1 MKWYNTETGRAAL
14 GVYQG
19 IKRVVLR
26 ALYNGLGLTRA
37 YGLTIRPHT
46 TDLWTVMET
55 FERQVYL
62 PLCSRPAAEVIVD
75 LGANIG
81 DAAVFFARR
90 YPRAII
96 IAVECDD
103 ANFQLLLN
111 NVKPYTNVIPVKAA
125 IWGETQKLSVESGA
139 GENAVY
145 VSAQQSVES
154 SKSVDSL
161 TLQALMKAH
170 HIDKID
176 ILKIDIEGAE
186 KNLFEQ
192 DCSWLA
198 VVQTIGIEFHEWRIK
213 GCTSIFFAALAKY
226 FDGNFTLSQHGET
239 VVIKRVLCLNPK
251 EICE

>member
-1 MKWYNTETGRAAL
+1 MKWYNTETGRAVL

-26 ALYNGLGLTRA
+26 AIYNSLGLTRA

-55 FERQVYL
+55 FERKVYL
-62 PLCSRPAAEVIVD
+62 PLCSRSDAEVIVD

-81 DAAVFFARR
+81 DAAVFFAQR
-90 YPRAII
+90 YPRARI

-103 ANFQLLLN
+103 ANFQLLLV
-111 NVKPYTNVIPVKAA
+111 NVKPYSNVIPVKSA
-125 IWGETQKLSVESGA
+125 IWGENRRLSLESGS

-145 VSAQQSVES
+145 VSAQEGVPP
-154 SKSVDSL
+154 SKTVDGL
-161 TLQALMKAH
+161 TMEALMKAQQ
-170 HIDKID
+170 IDTID

-186 KNLFEQ
+186 KNLFEH

-198 VVQTIGIEFHEWRIK
+198 SVQTIAIELHDWRIK
-213 GCTSIFFAALAKY
+213 GCTTAFFGALIKY
-226 FDGNFTLSQHGET
+226 FAGHFIFSQQGET
-239 VVIKRVLCLNPK
+239 VVITR
-251 EICE
+251 ESSMRQG